1 MTSVQSATRGLCVLA
16 LAAAV
21 LLGLPGAAPNAVA
34 DEGWSVVPSA
44 GGRDGRPSFYAEGAP
59 GAVLQDTVS
68 VINPGDEPLT
78 VRLRGAD
85 ADNSAEGGG
94 FRLDGA
100 ARSASVRGGGRET
113 GGRAKPRDTG
123 AWITFAEKTVKVPAR
138 TRADVPFTI
147 GVPEGAVP
155 GDHPGAIVASG
166 GGRSVAVRVQLR
178 VGGPTLS
185 ALTVEDVAVRDGR
198 ISYDLV
204 NRGNTVLT
212 PKLAVRADG
221 LFGEVLDRAPRTLPV
236 ELLPGRRVTLRE
248 PWPDQPA
255 FDSVDVR
262 LTVTAAGSAHDEA
275 GTAAQFVPWGAV
287 AGLAG
292 GLALCAGGAFWLVR
306 RRRRAEESGEPRGPG
321 GSGGSAGPE
330 QPRTDVELTGAVT

>member
-1 MTSVQSATRGLCVLA
+1 MQSAARGLCVLA

-21 LLGLPGAAPNAVA
+21 LLGLPGVAPTAVA

-44 GGRDGRPSFYAEGAP
+44 GGRDGRPYFYAEGAP

-68 VINPGDEPLT
+68 VINPGEEPLT

-85 ADNSAEGGG
+85 ADNSQAGGG
-94 FRLDGA
+94 FAL
-100 ARSASVRGGGRET
+100 
-113 GGRAKPRDTG
+113 RAKPRDTG
-123 AWITFAEKTVKVPAR
+123 SWITFAEKTVKVPAR

-147 GVPEGAVP
+147 GVPEGAIP

-166 GGRSVAVRVQLR
+166 GGRSAAVRVQLR

-248 PWPDQPA
+248 PWPDRPA

-262 LTVTAAGSAHDEA
+262 LTVTAADGAHDEA
-275 GTAAQFVPWGAV
+275 GTAARFVPWGAV

-292 GLALCAGGAFWLVR
+292 GLVLCAGGAGWLVR
-306 RRRRAEESGEPRGPG
+306 RRRRTAQSGEPGGPGGPG
-321 GSGGSAGPE
+321 GSDGPGGPE
-330 QPRTDVELTGAVT
+330 QPRTEVELTGAVT